1 MNLENS
7 EYSELISIAA
17 RIIAFHMLYHDKY
30 KNAINLGCSGKS
42 DKHNIL
48 VASQDNSASIKLEFF
63 VRRTDLNIDITESN
77 GYCYE
82 FFNVALPTPLV
93 NEAYDYWYEYK
104 SFIQALSDFD
114 KGMFYDYMRLLVT
127 NSLARYHVTVPN
139 VQIPF
144 SNLRILFADIIHSNS
159 KLKIPISELSDGS
172 EILDLELLLRLQD
185 FYYTIN
191 HFKPIKELLPYLPGT
206 VTFAD
211 CDKFVWK

>member
-1 MNLENS
+1 MNLINS
-7 EYSELISIAA
+7 EYSELTSIAA
-17 RIIAFHMLYHDKY
+17 KIIAFHMLYHDKY

-63 VRRTDLNIDITESN
+63 VRRTDLNIEITEPN

-104 SFIQALSDFD
+104 FFIQTLSYSDR
-114 KGMFYDYMRLLVT
+114 GMFYDYIGLLVT
-127 NSLARYHVTVPN
+127 NSLARYRVSIPN
-139 VQIPF
+139 VQIP
-144 SNLRILFADIIHSNS
+144 SRNLRILFADIIHSDS
-159 KLKIPISELSDGS
+159 KLKIPISELSDRS
-172 EILDLELLLRLQD
+172 EILDLKLLLRLQD
-185 FYYTIN
+185 FYYTLN
-191 HFKPIKELLPYLPGT
+191 LFKPIKELLPYLPGT

-211 CDKFVWK
+211 CDKFMWK

>member
-1 MNLENS
+1 MNLKNS

-30 KNAINLGCSGKS
+30 KNSINLGCSGKS

-48 VASQDNSASIKLEFF
+48 VASQDGSASIKLEFF
-63 VRRTDLNIDITESN
+63 VRQTDLNIEITESN

-93 NEAYDYWYEYK
+93 NEAYNYWYEYN
-104 SFIQALSDFD
+104 SFIQTLSHSDR
-114 KGMFYDYMRLLVT
+114 GTFYDYMGLLVT

-144 SNLRILFADIIHSNS
+144 YNIRILFADTIYSDS
-159 KLKIPISELSDGS
+159 GLKIPIYELSDGS
-172 EILDLELLLRLQD
+172 EILDLKLLLRLQD
-185 FYYTIN
+185 FYYTLN
-191 HFKPIKELLPYLPGT
+191 YFKPIKEILPYLPGT

>member
-7 EYSELISIAA
+7 EYPDLTSIAA
-17 RIIAFHMLYHDKY
+17 RIIAFHMLYHDRY

-77 GYCYE
+77 GYCYG

-93 NEAYDYWYEYK
+93 NEAYNYWHEYK
-104 SFIQALSDFD
+104 SFIQTLSDSD
-114 KGMFYDYMRLLVT
+114 RGDFYKYLGLLVT

-144 SNLRILFADIIHSNS
+144 SNLRILFADIIHSNP

-185 FYYTIN
+185 FYYTLN
-191 HFKPIKELLPYLPGT
+191 HFKPIKEILPYLPGT

-211 CDKFVWK
+211 CDKFVWN